1 MSHATDIPMMDA
13 IALSRAIHAR
23 DLSCTEVMSAY
34 LDRIEALNP
43 KVNAIVSLRPREEL
57 MREARQCDDELA
69 TGASRGWMHGFPQAI
84 KDLADAA
91 GLPTTKGSPLL
102 KDNVA
107 RSDAAYVARM
117 REAGAIIIGKTNVP
131 EFGLGSNTYNPVFGP
146 TANAYSPD
154 HTAGGSSGGAAVAL
168 AMRLLPVADGS
179 DFGGSLR
186 NPGAFNNVYGLRPGF
201 GRVPANTEE
210 VFLPG
215 MSVNGPMARNVADLA
230 QLLAVQAGYDPR
242 HPLGVDGDG
251 AEFAAPLDR
260 DVSGLRI
267 GWLGDF
273 DGRLPFDPG
282 IIGLCEAAL
291 PVFENLGCHVE
302 KVAIDH
308 DLEDVWQAFC
318 TLRHWQVGASL
329 LPLYQDR
336 SRRDLLKPEAIWE
349 IENGLKLGAFDIT
362 AASTRRSVWYQYVR
376 GLFERFDYLLLPS
389 AQVFPFAI
397 GETWPRHVGGR
408 AMDSYHRWMEVVV
421 PVTMSGC
428 PAISVPVGFGEA
440 GLPMGMQIW
449 GPNRGERALL
459 EIAHAYD
466 RATSWN
472 ETLPPG
478 A

>member
-1 MSHATDIPMMDA
+1 MSKAEDIPMMDA
-13 IALSRAIHAR
+13 VALSRAIHAR

-43 KVNAIVSLRPREEL
+43 KVNAIVSLRQREAL
-57 MREARQCDDELA
+57 MREARACDDELA
-69 TGASRGWMHGFPQAI
+69 ASASRGWMHGFPQAI

-102 KDNVA
+102 KENIA
-107 RSDAAYVARM
+107 AIDASYVARM

-146 TANAYSPD
+146 TANAWSAD

-201 GRVPANTEE
+201 GRVPSNTEE

-242 HPLGVDGDG
+242 HPLGLDGDG

-267 GWLGDF
+267 GWLGDL

-282 IIGLCEAAL
+282 IIPLCEAAL

-302 KVAIDH
+302 AVSVDYDI
-308 DLEDVWQAFC
+308 EDVWQAFC

-336 SRRDLLKPEAIWE
+336 SRRDQLKPEAVWE
-349 IENGLKLGAFDIT
+349 IENGLKLGAFDVT
-362 AASTRRSVWYQYVR
+362 AASARRSVWYQYVR
-376 GLFERFDYLLLPS
+376 GLFETYDFLLLPT

-397 GETWPRHVGGR
+397 DETWPRHVGGR

-428 PAISVPVGFGEA
+428 PAISIPVGFGEA

-466 RATSWN
+466 RATSWCARV
-472 ETLPPG
+472 PSG
-478 A
+478 I